1 MMKYTAITIGPI
13 GKTLAK
19 ARSVKS
25 FWTASYLFSWIMRE
39 LLEKLPEKN
48 FEVLSP
54 HRAGKD
60 VLGEISKKVG
70 LFPDRLF
77 AKGELK
83 EGEEDEDGLKKIKE
97 KIFGGLAREFIS
109 TFQREEKDIEQKIAK
124 ESDPKRKRELEEIQS
139 RYSNAALK
147 GEEYISEYLENYLSI
162 SCITVELSSDCKI
175 LEQLNKYLD
184 TQELFN
190 KASIQT
196 DEDYME
202 LFIEDSKNSFLEDYS
217 KENTSSSGSNKD
229 LKESSTKKRAFP
241 STSEI
246 AVSGW
251 AQDPPKD
258 ENGEVKYSELT
269 SKKGFRNCY
278 KYLAVIRADGD
289 GFGKYIKK
297 LKVDEEKEIKENG
310 EKENELTRFTKSFF
324 EFSVEVADELIRKTK
339 ARPVYIG
346 GDDLFLFA
354 PVLEGDTEKDVFNL
368 IEKIDTSFRS
378 FQEKLNATF
387 PNIAKE
393 PDTKLSMSYGVS
405 IFYYKSPMSEAID
418 IADSML
424 SKAKEATRDAVAIS
438 IQKHSGQKIEFLLPC
453 KHSSADETNR
463 KEYLYGKIVELV
475 RAFKGD
481 GNMLNSLI
489 YWIEEMYEILFIE
502 EVTQSRER
510 INAVFDNFFDEE
522 IHKENEVFFDLLK
535 GFILSMHHS
544 KDAPCEL
551 SDKKKLLHGIL
562 RYCQFVTAKKEK

>member
-1 MMKYTAITIGPI
+1 MNSKEIKNKVYTAITIGPI

-39 LLEKLPEKN
+39 LLKKLPEEN

-54 HRAGKD
+54 HRDGKD
-60 VLGEISKKVG
+60 VPEETSKKVG

-77 AKGELK
+77 AKGEL
-83 EGEEDEDGLKKIKE
+83 EEEKLQEIKG
-97 KIFGGLAREFIS
+97 KIFIELAEKFKNA
-109 TFQREEKDIEQKIAK
+109 FQDEKDGITRKIDT

-147 GEEYISEYLENYLSI
+147 GEDIRKYLENYLSI
-162 SCITVELSSDCKI
+162 SCITVELSSDCNI
-175 LEQLNKYLD
+175 LEQLNSYLD

-202 LFIEDSKNSFLEDYS
+202 LFIEAPNNPFLKAYS
-217 KENTSSSGSNKD
+217 QD
-229 LKESSTKKRAFP
+229 RAFP

-251 AQDPPKD
+251 EQDPPKD
-258 ENGEVKYSELT
+258 ENGEVEYTQLT
-269 SKKGFRNCY
+269 SKPGFRNCY
-278 KYLAVIRADGD
+278 KYLAVIKADGD
-289 GFGKYIKK
+289 GFGTYIKE

-310 EKENELTRFTKSFF
+310 EKENELSRFTKSFF
-324 EFSVEVADELIRKTK
+324 EFSVEVANELIQKTK
-339 ARPVYIG
+339 AIPVYIG

-354 PVLEGDTEKDVFNL
+354 PVLEGNVEKDVFNL
-368 IEKIDTSFRS
+368 IKEIDDLFI
-378 FQEKLNATF
+378 Q
-387 PNIAKE
+387 KE
-393 PDTKLSMSYGVS
+393 IGEGLSMSYGVS

-424 SKAKEATRDAVAIS
+424 RKAKEEKEEKEKKKDAVAIS

-453 KHSSADETNR
+453 KHSTDKCKQETG
-463 KEYLYGKIVELV
+463 LYKKATELI
-475 RAFKGD
+475 RAFKED
-481 GNMLNSLI
+481 DSMLNSLI
-489 YWIEEMYEILFIE
+489 YWIEDMYETIFTD
-502 EVTQSRER
+502 EVTLYQER

-535 GFILSMHHS
+535 KFIHSMHRS
-544 KDAPCEL
+544 EDAPRKL

>member
-1 MMKYTAITIGPI
+1 MNSKEIKNNAYTAITIGPI
-13 GKTLAK
+13 GKTLDK

-25 FWTASYLFSWIMRE
+25 LWTASYLFSWIMRE
-39 LLEKLPEKN
+39 LLEKLPKEERPEGN

-60 VLGEISKKVG
+60 VSEETSKKVG

-77 AKGELK
+77 AKGVLK
-83 EGEEDEDGLKKIKE
+83 EGEKGELEEIKE
-97 KIFGGLAREFIS
+97 EIFGELAGKFIS
-109 TFQREEKDIEQKIAK
+109 TFQGEEKDIEQKITK
-124 ESDPKRKRELEEIQS
+124 ERDQKRKRELEEIKN

-147 GEEYISEYLENYLSI
+147 GGDIRKYLEDYLSI
-162 SCITVELSSDCKI
+162 SCITVELNSDCNI

-190 KASIQT
+190 KASSHT

-202 LFIEDSKNSFLEDYS
+202 LFIEAPNNPFLKAYS
-217 KENTSSSGSNKD
+217 QE
-229 LKESSTKKRAFP
+229 RAFP

-251 AQDPPKD
+251 EQNPLKD
-258 ENGEVKYSELT
+258 ENGEVKYSDLK
-269 SKKGFRNCY
+269 SIKGGFRNCY
-278 KYLAVIRADGD
+278 KYLAVIKADGD
-289 GFGKYIKK
+289 GFGTYIKE

-346 GDDLFLFA
+346 GDDLFLFT

-368 IEKIDTSFRS
+368 IKEIDDLFI
-378 FQEKLNATF
+378 Q
-387 PNIAKE
+387 KE
-393 PDTKLSMSYGVS
+393 IGEGLSMSYGVS
-405 IFYYKSPMSEAID
+405 IFYYKNPMSEAID

-424 SKAKEATRDAVAIS
+424 RKAKEEEEEKEKKKDAVAIS

-453 KHSSADETNR
+453 KHSTDKCKQETG
-463 KEYLYGKIVELV
+463 LYKKATELI
-475 RAFKGD
+475 RAFKED
-481 GNMLNSLI
+481 DSMLNSLI
-489 YWIEEMYEILFIE
+489 YWIEDMYETIFTD
-502 EVTQSRER
+502 EVTLYQER

-535 GFILSMHHS
+535 KFIHSMHRS
-544 KDAPCEL
+544 EDAPREL
-551 SDKKKLLHGIL
+551 KDKKKLLHGIL

>member
-39 LLEKLPEKN
+39 LLERLPKEERPEGS

-60 VLGEISKKVG
+60 VPEETSKKVG

-77 AKGELK
+77 AKGEL
-83 EGEEDEDGLKKIKE
+83 EEKKLKRIKRE
-97 KIFGGLAREFIS
+97 IFGELAEKFKN
-109 TFQREEKDIEQKIAK
+109 TFQDEKDDIARKIDT

-139 RYSNAALK
+139 RYSNAASK
-147 GEEYISEYLENYLSI
+147 GEDIRKYLENYLSI
-162 SCITVELSSDCKI
+162 SCITVELSSDCNI
-175 LEQLNKYLD
+175 LEQLNSYLD

-202 LFIEDSKNSFLEDYS
+202 LFIEAPNNPFLKAYS
-217 KENTSSSGSNKD
+217 QD
-229 LKESSTKKRAFP
+229 RAFP

-251 AQDPPKD
+251 EQNPPKD
-258 ENGEVKYSELT
+258 ANGEVDYSKLT
-269 SKKGFRNCY
+269 SKTGFRNCY

-289 GFGKYIKK
+289 GFGTYIKN
-297 LKVDEEKEIKENG
+297 LNVN
-310 EKENELTRFTKSFF
+310 KENELTRFTKSFF
-324 EFSVEVADELIRKTK
+324 EFSVEVANELIQKTK
-339 ARPVYIG
+339 AIPVYIG

-354 PVLEGDTEKDVFNL
+354 PVLEGNVEKDVFNL
-368 IEKIDTSFRS
+368 IKEIDDLFI
-378 FQEKLNATF
+378 Q
-387 PNIAKE
+387 KE
-393 PDTKLSMSYGVS
+393 IGEGLSMSYGVS

-424 SKAKEATRDAVAIS
+424 RKAKEEKEEKEKEKKKDTVAIS

-453 KHSSADETNR
+453 KHSTDKCKQETG
-463 KEYLYGKIVELV
+463 LYKKATELI
-475 RAFKGD
+475 RAFKED
-481 GNMLNSLI
+481 DSMLNSLI
-489 YWIEEMYEILFIE
+489 YWIEDMYETIFTD
-502 EVTQSRER
+502 EVTLYQER

-535 GFILSMHHS
+535 KFIHSMHHS
-544 KDAPCEL
+544 EDTPRKL
-551 SDKKKLLHGIL
+551 KDKKKLLHGIL

>member
-1 MMKYTAITIGPI
+1 MKYTAITIGPI
-13 GKTLAK
+13 SKTLDK

-25 FWTASYLFSWIMRE
+25 FWTASYLFSWIMHE
-39 LLEKLPEKN
+39 LIVRMHKKGINIISPVKTDN
-48 FEVLSP
+48 DTFQNIFE
-54 HRAGKD
+54 
-60 VLGEISKKVG
+60 KVG

-77 AKGELK
+77 AKGELEK
-83 EGEEDEDGLKKIKE
+83 GEFDTIKG
-97 KIFGGLAREFIS
+97 KIFEELAKNFKK
-109 TFQREEKDIEQKIAK
+109 TFQKQKEDIEQKIATEK
-124 ESDPKRKRELEEIQS
+124 KKNRIADEDNKRLKELEEIKS
-139 RYSNAALK
+139 RYSTAISI
-147 GEEYISEYLENYLSI
+147 GEEDICKFLESYFSI
-162 SCITVELSSDCKI
+162 SCITVELSSDCGI
-175 LEQLNKYLD
+175 LKRLNSYLD

-190 KASIQT
+190 KAPIQT
-196 DEDYME
+196 NEDYIE
-202 LFIEDSKNSFLEDYS
+202 LFIESSKNSFLENYS
-217 KENTSSSGSNKD
+217 QE
-229 LKESSTKKRAFP
+229 RAFP

-368 IEKIDTSFRS
+368 IKEIDDLFI
-378 FQEKLNATF
+378 Q
-387 PNIAKE
+387 KE
-393 PDTKLSMSYGVS
+393 IGEGLSMSYGVS

-424 SKAKEATRDAVAIS
+424 RKAKEEKEKEKEEEEKEKKKDAVAIS

-453 KHSSADETNR
+453 KHSIDKCKQETG
-463 KEYLYGKIVELV
+463 LYKKATELI
-475 RAFKGD
+475 RAFKED
-481 GNMLNSLI
+481 DSMLNSLI

>member
-25 FWTASYLFSWIMRE
+25 FWTASYLFSWIMHE
-39 LLEKLPEKN
+39 LIVRMHKKGIDII
-48 FEVLSP
+48 SP
-54 HRAGKD
+54 VQTDSDTFRG
-60 VLGEISKKVG
+60 ISKKVG

-97 KIFGGLAREFIS
+97 KIFGGLASEFIS

-147 GEEYISEYLENYLSI
+147 GEDIRKYLENYLSI
-162 SCITVELSSDCKI
+162 SCITVELSSDCNI
-175 LEQLNKYLD
+175 LEQLNSYLD

-202 LFIEDSKNSFLEDYS
+202 LFIEAPNNPFLKAYS
-217 KENTSSSGSNKD
+217 QD
-229 LKESSTKKRAFP
+229 RAFP

-251 AQDPPKD
+251 EQNPPKD
-258 ENGEVKYSELT
+258 ANGEVDYSKLT
-269 SKKGFRNCY
+269 SKTGFRNCY
-278 KYLAVIRADGD
+278 KYLAVIKADGD
-289 GFGKYIKK
+289 GFGTYIKN
-297 LKVDEEKEIKENG
+297 LNVN
-310 EKENELTRFTKSFF
+310 KENELTRFTKSFF
-324 EFSVEVADELIRKTK
+324 EFSVEVANELIQKTK
-339 ARPVYIG
+339 AIPVYIG

-354 PVLEGDTEKDVFNL
+354 PVLEGNVEKDVFNL
-368 IEKIDTSFRS
+368 IKEIDDLFI
-378 FQEKLNATF
+378 Q
-387 PNIAKE
+387 KE
-393 PDTKLSMSYGVS
+393 IGEGLSMSYGVS

-424 SKAKEATRDAVAIS
+424 RKAKEEKEEKEKEKKKDTVAIS

-453 KHSSADETNR
+453 KHSTDKCKQETG
-463 KEYLYGKIVELV
+463 LYKKATELI
-475 RAFKGD
+475 RAFKED
-481 GNMLNSLI
+481 DSMLNSLI
-489 YWIEEMYEILFIE
+489 YWIEDMYETIFTD
-502 EVTQSRER
+502 EVTLYQER

-535 GFILSMHHS
+535 KFIHSMHHS
-544 KDAPCEL
+544 EDTPRKL
-551 SDKKKLLHGIL
+551 KDKKKLLHGIL

>member
-1 MMKYTAITIGPI
+1 MMNSKEIKNKVYTAITIGPI

-39 LLEKLPEKN
+39 LLKKLPEEN

-54 HRAGKD
+54 HRDGKD
-60 VLGEISKKVG
+60 VPEETSKKVG

-77 AKGELK
+77 AKGEL
-83 EGEEDEDGLKKIKE
+83 EEEKLQEIKG
-97 KIFGGLAREFIS
+97 KIFIELAEKFKNA
-109 TFQREEKDIEQKIAK
+109 FQDEKDDIARKIDT
-124 ESDPKRKRELEEIQS
+124 ESDQKRKRELEEIKS
-139 RYSNAALK
+139 RYSNAASK
-147 GEEYISEYLENYLSI
+147 GEDIRKYLENYLSI
-162 SCITVELSSDCKI
+162 SSITVELSSDCSI

-190 KASIQT
+190 KASTQT
-196 DEDYME
+196 EEDYME
-202 LFIEDSKNSFLEDYS
+202 MFIEAPNNPFLKAYS
-217 KENTSSSGSNKD
+217 QD
-229 LKESSTKKRAFP
+229 RAFP

-251 AQDPPKD
+251 EQNPPKD
-258 ENGEVKYSELT
+258 ANGEVDYSKLT
-269 SKKGFRNCY
+269 SKTGFRNCY
-278 KYLAVIRADGD
+278 KYLAVIKADGD
-289 GFGKYIKK
+289 GFGTYIKE

-324 EFSVEVADELIRKTK
+324 EFSVEVANELIQKTK
-339 ARPVYIG
+339 AIPVYIG

-354 PVLEGDTEKDVFNL
+354 PVLEGNVEKDVFNL
-368 IEKIDTSFRS
+368 IKEIDDLFI
-378 FQEKLNATF
+378 Q
-387 PNIAKE
+387 KE
-393 PDTKLSMSYGVS
+393 IGEGLSMSYGVS

-424 SKAKEATRDAVAIS
+424 RKAKEEKEEKEKEKKKDTVAIS

-453 KHSSADETNR
+453 KHSTDKCKQETG
-463 KEYLYGKIVELV
+463 LYKKATELI
-475 RAFKGD
+475 RAFKED
-481 GNMLNSLI
+481 DSMLNSLI
-489 YWIEEMYEILFIE
+489 YWIEDMYETIFTD
-502 EVTQSRER
+502 EVTLYQER

-535 GFILSMHHS
+535 KFIHSMHHS
-544 KDAPCEL
+544 EDTPRKL
-551 SDKKKLLHGIL
+551 KDKKKLLHGIL

>member
-1 MMKYTAITIGPI
+1 MNSKEIKNNAYTAITIGPI
-13 GKTLAK
+13 GKTLDK

-39 LLEKLPEKN
+39 LIE
-48 FEVLSP
+48 EVSQRGVDIISP
-54 HRAGKD
+54 AQVGKD
-60 VLGEISKKVG
+60 GLQEISEKVG

-77 AKGELK
+77 AKGEL
-83 EGEEDEDGLKKIKE
+83 EEKKLEEIKE
-97 KIFGGLAREFIS
+97 EIFGELAGKFIS

-147 GEEYISEYLENYLSI
+147 GEDIRKYLENYLSI
-162 SCITVELSSDCKI
+162 SCITVELSSDCNI

-190 KASIQT
+190 KASSHT

-202 LFIEDSKNSFLEDYS
+202 LFIEAPNNPFLKAYS
-217 KENTSSSGSNKD
+217 QE
-229 LKESSTKKRAFP
+229 RAFP

-251 AQDPPKD
+251 EQNPPKD
-258 ENGEVKYSELT
+258 ENGEVEYSELKS
-269 SKKGFRNCY
+269 SKEGFRNCY
-278 KYLAVIRADGD
+278 KYLAVIKADGD
-289 GFGKYIKK
+289 RFGSYISE
-297 LKVDEEKEIKENG
+297 LKDVVNMKTFAE
-310 EKENELTRFTKSFF
+310 SFF
-324 EFSVEVADELIRKTK
+324 DFSVNVAKDLMDTAVTKEKTK
-339 ARPVYIG
+339 VTPVYIG

-368 IEKIDTSFRS
+368 IEKIDTSFRG

-387 PNIAKE
+387 PDIAKNS
-393 PDTKLSMSYGVS
+393 DTKLSMSYGVS

-424 SKAKEATRDAVAIS
+424 RKAKEEKEEKEKKKDAVAIS

-453 KHSSADETNR
+453 KHSTDKCKQETG
-463 KEYLYGKIVELV
+463 LYKKATELI
-475 RAFKGD
+475 RAFKED
-481 GNMLNSLI
+481 DSMLNSLI
-489 YWIEEMYEILFIE
+489 YWIEDMYETIFTD
-502 EVTQSRER
+502 EVTLYRER

-522 IHKENEVFFDLLK
+522 IHKENEVFFGLLK
-535 GFILSMHHS
+535 KFIHSMHRS
-544 KDAPCEL
+544 EDAPRKLKE
-551 SDKKKLLHGIL
+551 KKELLHGIL
-562 RYCQFVTAKKEK
+562 RYCQFVTSKTEK

>member
-1 MMKYTAITIGPI
+1 MMNSKEIKNNAYTAITIGPI
-13 GKTLAK
+13 GKTLDK

-25 FWTASYLFSWIMRE
+25 LWTASYLFSWIMRE
-39 LLEKLPEKN
+39 LLEKLPKEERPEGN

-60 VLGEISKKVG
+60 VSEETSKKVG

-77 AKGELK
+77 AKGVLK
-83 EGEEDEDGLKKIKE
+83 EGEKGELEEIKE
-97 KIFGGLAREFIS
+97 EIFGELAGKFIS
-109 TFQREEKDIEQKIAK
+109 TFQGEEKDIEQKITK
-124 ESDPKRKRELEEIQS
+124 ERDQKRKRELEEIKN

-147 GEEYISEYLENYLSI
+147 GGDIRKYLEDYLSI
-162 SCITVELSSDCKI
+162 SCITVELNSDCNI

-190 KASIQT
+190 KASSHT

-202 LFIEDSKNSFLEDYS
+202 LFIEAPNNPFLKAYS
-217 KENTSSSGSNKD
+217 QE
-229 LKESSTKKRAFP
+229 RAFP

-251 AQDPPKD
+251 EQNPLKD
-258 ENGEVKYSELT
+258 ENGEVKYSDLK
-269 SKKGFRNCY
+269 SIKGGFRNCY
-278 KYLAVIRADGD
+278 KYLAVIKADGD
-289 GFGKYIKK
+289 GFGTYIKE

-346 GDDLFLFA
+346 GDDLFLFT

-368 IEKIDTSFRS
+368 IKEIDDLFI
-378 FQEKLNATF
+378 Q
-387 PNIAKE
+387 KE
-393 PDTKLSMSYGVS
+393 IGEGLSMSYGVS
-405 IFYYKSPMSEAID
+405 IFYYKNPMSEAID

-424 SKAKEATRDAVAIS
+424 RKAKEEEEEKEKKKDAVAIS

-453 KHSSADETNR
+453 KHSGADETAR
-463 KEYLYGKIVELV
+463 KESLYGKTVELV

-489 YWIEEMYEILFIE
+489 YWIEEMYEILFTE
-502 EVTQSRER
+502 EVTQSQER

-522 IHKENEVFFDLLK
+522 IHKENERFFTLLK
-535 GFILSMHHS
+535 EFIHSMHRS
-544 KDAPCEL
+544 EDAPREL
-551 SDKKKLLHGIL
+551 KDKKKLLHGIL

>member
-1 MMKYTAITIGPI
+1 MSNEIYTAITIGPI
-13 GKTLAK
+13 CKTLDK

-39 LLEKLPEKN
+39 LLERLPKEERPEGS

-54 HRAGKD
+54 HRDGKD
-60 VLGEISKKVG
+60 VPEETSKKVG

-77 AKGELK
+77 AKGEL
-83 EGEEDEDGLKKIKE
+83 EEEKLQEIKG
-97 KIFGGLAREFIS
+97 KIFIELAEKFKNA
-109 TFQREEKDIEQKIAK
+109 FQDEKDGITRKIDT

-147 GEEYISEYLENYLSI
+147 GEDIRKYLENYLSI
-162 SCITVELSSDCKI
+162 SCITVELSSDCNI
-175 LEQLNKYLD
+175 LEQLNSYLD

-202 LFIEDSKNSFLEDYS
+202 LFIEAPNNPFLKAYS
-217 KENTSSSGSNKD
+217 QD
-229 LKESSTKKRAFP
+229 RAFP

-251 AQDPPKD
+251 EQDPPKD
-258 ENGEVKYSELT
+258 ENGEVEYTQLT
-269 SKKGFRNCY
+269 SKPGFRNCY
-278 KYLAVIRADGD
+278 KYLAVIKADGD
-289 GFGKYIKK
+289 GFGTYIKE

-310 EKENELTRFTKSFF
+310 EKENELSRFTKSFF
-324 EFSVEVADELIRKTK
+324 EFSVEVANELIQKTK
-339 ARPVYIG
+339 AIPVYIG

-354 PVLEGDTEKDVFNL
+354 PVLEGNVEKDVFNL
-368 IEKIDTSFRS
+368 IKEIDDLFI
-378 FQEKLNATF
+378 Q
-387 PNIAKE
+387 KE
-393 PDTKLSMSYGVS
+393 IGEGLSMSYGVS

-424 SKAKEATRDAVAIS
+424 RKAKEEKEEKEKKKDTVAIS

-453 KHSSADETNR
+453 KHSTDKCKQETG
-463 KEYLYGKIVELV
+463 LYKKATELI
-475 RAFKGD
+475 RAFKED
-481 GNMLNSLI
+481 DSMLNSLI
-489 YWIEEMYEILFIE
+489 YWIEDMYETIFTD
-502 EVTQSRER
+502 EVTLYQER

-535 GFILSMHHS
+535 KFIHSMHHS
-544 KDAPCEL
+544 EDTPRKL
-551 SDKKKLLHGIL
+551 KDKKKLLHGIL

>member
-1 MMKYTAITIGPI
+1 MSNEKYTAITIGPI
-13 GKTLAK
+13 GKTFSK

-39 LLEKLPEKN
+39 LLEKLPEEN

-60 VLGEISKKVG
+60 VSEETSKKVG

-77 AKGELK
+77 AKGELEEK
-83 EGEEDEDGLKKIKE
+83 ELKRIKRE
-97 KIFGGLAREFIS
+97 IFGELGEKFKNA
-109 TFQREEKDIEQKIAK
+109 FQDEKDDIARKIDA
-124 ESDPKRKRELEEIQS
+124 ESDQKWKRELEEIKS

-147 GEEYISEYLENYLSI
+147 GGDIRKYLEDYLSI
-162 SCITVELSSDCKI
+162 SCITVELNSDCSI
-175 LEQLNKYLD
+175 LERLNSYLD

-190 KASIQT
+190 KASTHT

-202 LFIEDSKNSFLEDYS
+202 LFIEAPNNPFLKAYS
-217 KENTSSSGSNKD
+217 QE
-229 LKESSTKKRAFP
+229 RAFP

-251 AQDPPKD
+251 EQNPPKD
-258 ENGEVKYSELT
+258 ENGEVEYSELKS
-269 SKKGFRNCY
+269 SKEGFRNCY
-278 KYLAVIRADGD
+278 KYLAVIKADGD

-346 GDDLFLFA
+346 GDDLFLFT

-368 IEKIDTSFRS
+368 IEKIDTSFRG
-378 FQEKLNATF
+378 FQEKLNADF
-387 PNIAKE
+387 PDIAKK

-405 IFYYKSPMSEAID
+405 IFYYKSPMSEAIH

-424 SKAKEATRDAVAIS
+424 RKAKEEKEEKEKEKEKKKDAVAIS

-453 KHSSADETNR
+453 KHSTDKCKQETG
-463 KEYLYGKIVELV
+463 LYKKATELI
-475 RAFKGD
+475 RAFKED
-481 GNMLNSLI
+481 DSMLNSLI
-489 YWIEEMYEILFIE
+489 YWIEDMYETIFTD
-502 EVTQSRER
+502 EVTLYQER

-544 KDAPCEL
+544 KDAPRKLKE
-551 SDKKKLLHGIL
+551 KKELLHGIL
-562 RYCQFVTAKKEK
+562 RYCQFVTSKTEK

>member
-1 MMKYTAITIGPI
+1 MKYTAITIGPI

-39 LLEKLPEKN
+39 LLEKLPKEN
-48 FEVLSP
+48 FEILSP
-54 HRAGKD
+54 YRAGKD

-77 AKGELK
+77 AKGELEEK
-83 EGEEDEDGLKKIKE
+83 EFKRIKRE
-97 KIFGGLAREFIS
+97 IFGELAEKFKNA
-109 TFQREEKDIEQKIAK
+109 FQDEKDDIARKIDT
-124 ESDPKRKRELEEIQS
+124 ESDQKRKRELEEIKS
-139 RYSNAALK
+139 RYSNAASK
-147 GEEYISEYLENYLSI
+147 GEDIRKYLENYLSI
-162 SCITVELSSDCKI
+162 SSITVELSSDCSI

-190 KASIQT
+190 KASTQT
-196 DEDYME
+196 EEDYME
-202 LFIEDSKNSFLEDYS
+202 MFIEAPNIPFLKAYS
-217 KENTSSSGSNKD
+217 QD
-229 LKESSTKKRAFP
+229 RAFP

-251 AQDPPKD
+251 EQNPPKD
-258 ENGEVKYSELT
+258 ANGEVDYSKLT
-269 SKKGFRNCY
+269 SKTGFRNCY
-278 KYLAVIRADGD
+278 KYLAVIKADGD
-289 GFGKYIKK
+289 GFGTYIKE

-324 EFSVEVADELIRKTK
+324 EFSVEVANELIQKTK
-339 ARPVYIG
+339 AIPVYIG

-354 PVLEGDTEKDVFNL
+354 PVLEGNVEKDVFNL
-368 IEKIDTSFRS
+368 IKEIDDLFI
-378 FQEKLNATF
+378 Q
-387 PNIAKE
+387 KE
-393 PDTKLSMSYGVS
+393 IGEGLSMSYGVS

-424 SKAKEATRDAVAIS
+424 RKAKEEKEEKEKKKDTVAIS

-453 KHSSADETNR
+453 KHSTDKCKQETG
-463 KEYLYGKIVELV
+463 LYKKATELI
-475 RAFKGD
+475 RAFKED
-481 GNMLNSLI
+481 DSMLNSLI
-489 YWIEEMYEILFIE
+489 YWIEDMYETIFTD
-502 EVTQSRER
+502 EVTLYQER

-535 GFILSMHHS
+535 KFIPSMHHS
-544 KDAPCEL
+544 EDPPRKL
-551 SDKKKLLHGIL
+551 KDKKKLLHGIL

>member
-1 MMKYTAITIGPI
+1 MMNSKEIKNKVYTAITIGPI

-39 LLEKLPEKN
+39 LLERLPKEERPEGS

-54 HRAGKD
+54 HRDGKD
-60 VLGEISKKVG
+60 VPEETSKKVG

-77 AKGELK
+77 AKGEL
-83 EGEEDEDGLKKIKE
+83 EEEKLQEIKG
-97 KIFGGLAREFIS
+97 KIFIELAEKFKNA
-109 TFQREEKDIEQKIAK
+109 FQDEKDGITRKIDT

-147 GEEYISEYLENYLSI
+147 GEDIRKYLENYLSI
-162 SCITVELSSDCKI
+162 SCITVELSSDCNI
-175 LEQLNKYLD
+175 LEQLNSYLD

-202 LFIEDSKNSFLEDYS
+202 LFIEAPNNPFLKAYS
-217 KENTSSSGSNKD
+217 QD
-229 LKESSTKKRAFP
+229 RAFP

-251 AQDPPKD
+251 EQDPPKD
-258 ENGEVKYSELT
+258 ENGEVEYTQLT
-269 SKKGFRNCY
+269 SKPGFRNCY
-278 KYLAVIRADGD
+278 KYLAVIKADGD
-289 GFGKYIKK
+289 GFGTYIKE

-310 EKENELTRFTKSFF
+310 EKENELSRFTKSFF
-324 EFSVEVADELIRKTK
+324 EFSVEVANELIQKTK
-339 ARPVYIG
+339 AIPVYIG

-354 PVLEGDTEKDVFNL
+354 PVLEGNVEKDVFNL
-368 IEKIDTSFRS
+368 IKEIDDLFI
-378 FQEKLNATF
+378 Q
-387 PNIAKE
+387 KE
-393 PDTKLSMSYGVS
+393 IGEGLSMSYGVS

-424 SKAKEATRDAVAIS
+424 RKAKEEKEEKEKKKDTVAIS

-453 KHSSADETNR
+453 KHSTDKCKQETG
-463 KEYLYGKIVELV
+463 LYKKATELI
-475 RAFKGD
+475 RAFKED
-481 GNMLNSLI
+481 DSMLNSLI
-489 YWIEEMYEILFIE
+489 YWIEDMYETIFTD
-502 EVTQSRER
+502 EVTLYQER

-535 GFILSMHHS
+535 KFIHSMHHS
-544 KDAPCEL
+544 EDAPRKL

>member
-1 MMKYTAITIGPI
+1 MNSKEIKNNAYTAITIGPI
-13 GKTLAK
+13 GKTLDK

-25 FWTASYLFSWIMRE
+25 LWTASYLFSWIMRE
-39 LLEKLPEKN
+39 LLEKLPKEERPEGN

-60 VLGEISKKVG
+60 VSEETSKKVG

-77 AKGELK
+77 AKGVLK
-83 EGEEDEDGLKKIKE
+83 EGEKGELEEIKE
-97 KIFGGLAREFIS
+97 EIFGELAGKFIS
-109 TFQREEKDIEQKIAK
+109 TFQGEEKDIEQKITK
-124 ESDPKRKRELEEIQS
+124 ERDQKRKRELEEIKN

-147 GEEYISEYLENYLSI
+147 GGDIRKYLEDYLSI
-162 SCITVELSSDCKI
+162 SCITVELNSDCNI

-190 KASIQT
+190 KASSHT

-202 LFIEDSKNSFLEDYS
+202 LFIEAPNNPFLKAYS
-217 KENTSSSGSNKD
+217 QE
-229 LKESSTKKRAFP
+229 RAFP

-251 AQDPPKD
+251 EQNPPKD
-258 ENGEVKYSELT
+258 ENGEVEYSELKS
-269 SKKGFRNCY
+269 SKEGFRNCY
-278 KYLAVIRADGD
+278 KYLAVIKADGD

-310 EKENELTRFTKSFF
+310 EKENKLTRFTKSFF

-453 KHSSADETNR
+453 KHSTDKCKQETG
-463 KEYLYGKIVELV
+463 LYKKATELI
-475 RAFKGD
+475 RAFKED
-481 GNMLNSLI
+481 DSMLNSLI
-489 YWIEEMYEILFIE
+489 YWIEDMYETIFTD
-502 EVTQSRER
+502 EVTLYRER

-522 IHKENEVFFDLLK
+522 IHKENEVFFGLLK
-535 GFILSMHHS
+535 KFIHSMHRS
-544 KDAPCEL
+544 EDAPRKLKE
-551 SDKKKLLHGIL
+551 KKELLHGIL
-562 RYCQFVTAKKEK
+562 RYCQFVTSKTEK

>member
-1 MMKYTAITIGPI
+1 MKYTAITIGPI

-25 FWTASYLFSWIMRE
+25 FWTASYLFSWIMRK
-39 LLEKLPEKN
+39 LLEKLPKEN
-48 FEVLSP
+48 FEILSP
-54 HRAGKD
+54 YRAGKD

-77 AKGELK
+77 AKGELEEK
-83 EGEEDEDGLKKIKE
+83 EFKRIKRE
-97 KIFGGLAREFIS
+97 IFGELAEKFKNA
-109 TFQREEKDIEQKIAK
+109 FQDEKDDIARKIDT
-124 ESDPKRKRELEEIQS
+124 ESDQKRKRELEEIKS
-139 RYSNAALK
+139 RYSNAASK
-147 GEEYISEYLENYLSI
+147 GEDIRKYLENYLSI
-162 SCITVELSSDCKI
+162 SSITVELSSDCNI
-175 LEQLNKYLD
+175 LEQLNSYLD

-202 LFIEDSKNSFLEDYS
+202 LFIEAPNNPFLKAYS
-217 KENTSSSGSNKD
+217 QD
-229 LKESSTKKRAFP
+229 RAFP

-251 AQDPPKD
+251 EQNPPKD
-258 ENGEVKYSELT
+258 ENGEVEYSELKS
-269 SKKGFRNCY
+269 SKEGFRNCY
-278 KYLAVIRADGD
+278 KYLAVIKADGD
-289 GFGKYIKK
+289 GFGTYIKE

-310 EKENELTRFTKSFF
+310 EKENKLTRFTKSFF
-324 EFSVEVADELIRKTK
+324 EFSVEVANELIRKTK

-368 IEKIDTSFRS
+368 IKEIDDLFI
-378 FQEKLNATF
+378 Q
-387 PNIAKE
+387 KE
-393 PDTKLSMSYGVS
+393 IGEGLSMSYGVS
-405 IFYYKSPMSEAID
+405 IFYYKSPMSEAIH

-424 SKAKEATRDAVAIS
+424 RKAKEEKEEKEKKKDAVAIS

-453 KHSSADETNR
+453 KHSGADETDR
-463 KEYLYGKIVELV
+463 KESLYGKTVELV

-535 GFILSMHHS
+535 KFIHSMHRS
-544 KDAPCEL
+544 EDAPRKLKE
-551 SDKKKLLHGIL
+551 KKELLHGIL
-562 RYCQFVTAKKEK
+562 RYCQFVTSKKEK

>member
-1 MMKYTAITIGPI
+1 MNSKEVKNNAYTAITIGPI

-39 LLEKLPEKN
+39 LLKKLPEEN

-60 VLGEISKKVG
+60 VSEETSKKVG

-77 AKGELK
+77 AKGELEEK
-83 EGEEDEDGLKKIKE
+83 EFKRIKRE
-97 KIFGGLAREFIS
+97 IFGELAEKFKNA
-109 TFQREEKDIEQKIAK
+109 FQDEKDDIARKIDT
-124 ESDPKRKRELEEIQS
+124 ERDPKRKRELEEIKS
-139 RYSNAALK
+139 RYSNATSK
-147 GEEYISEYLENYLSI
+147 SEDIRKYLENYLSI
-162 SCITVELSSDCKI
+162 SSITVELSSDCSI

-190 KASIQT
+190 KASSHT

-202 LFIEDSKNSFLEDYS
+202 LFIEASKNSFLEDYS

-251 AQDPPKD
+251 EQNPPKD
-258 ENGEVKYSELT
+258 ANGEVDYSKLT
-269 SKKGFRNCY
+269 SKTGFRNCY
-278 KYLAVIRADGD
+278 KYLAVIKADGD
-289 GFGKYIKK
+289 GFGTYIKE

-324 EFSVEVADELIRKTK
+324 EFSVEVANELIQKTK
-339 ARPVYIG
+339 AIPVYIG

-354 PVLEGDTEKDVFNL
+354 PVLEGNVEKDVFNL
-368 IEKIDTSFRS
+368 IKEIDDLFI
-378 FQEKLNATF
+378 Q
-387 PNIAKE
+387 KE
-393 PDTKLSMSYGVS
+393 IGEGLSMSYGVS

-424 SKAKEATRDAVAIS
+424 RKAKEEKEEKEKKKDTVAIS

-453 KHSSADETNR
+453 KHSTDKCKQETG
-463 KEYLYGKIVELV
+463 LYKKATELI
-475 RAFKGD
+475 RAFKED
-481 GNMLNSLI
+481 DSMLNSLI
-489 YWIEEMYEILFIE
+489 YWIEDMYETIFTD
-502 EVTQSRER
+502 EVTLYQER

-535 GFILSMHHS
+535 KFIHSMHHS
-544 KDAPCEL
+544 EDTPRKL
-551 SDKKKLLHGIL
+551 KDKKKLLHGIL

>member
-1 MMKYTAITIGPI
+1 MKYTAITIGPI

-60 VLGEISKKVG
+60 VSEKTSKKVG

-77 AKGELK
+77 AKGEL
-83 EGEEDEDGLKKIKE
+83 EEEKLKRIKRE
-97 KIFGGLAREFIS
+97 IFGELAEKFKNA
-109 TFQREEKDIEQKIAK
+109 FQDEKDDIARKIDTG
-124 ESDPKRKRELEEIQS
+124 SDQKRKRELEEIKS

-147 GEEYISEYLENYLSI
+147 GGDIRKYLEDYLSI
-162 SCITVELSSDCKI
+162 SCITVELNSDCNI

-190 KASIQT
+190 KASSHT

-202 LFIEDSKNSFLEDYS
+202 LFIEAPNNPFLKAYS
-217 KENTSSSGSNKD
+217 QE
-229 LKESSTKKRAFP
+229 RAFP

-251 AQDPPKD
+251 EQNPLKD
-258 ENGEVKYSELT
+258 ENGEVKYSDLK
-269 SKKGFRNCY
+269 SIKGGFRNCY
-278 KYLAVIRADGD
+278 KYLAVIKADGD
-289 GFGKYIKK
+289 GFGTYIKE

-346 GDDLFLFA
+346 GDDLFLFT

-368 IEKIDTSFRS
+368 IEKIDTSFRG
-378 FQEKLNATF
+378 FQEKLNADF
-387 PNIAKE
+387 PDIAKK

-405 IFYYKSPMSEAID
+405 IFYYKSPMSEAIH

-424 SKAKEATRDAVAIS
+424 RKAKEEKEEKEKEKKKDAVAIS

-453 KHSSADETNR
+453 KHSTDKCKQETG
-463 KEYLYGKIVELV
+463 LYKKATELI
-475 RAFKGD
+475 RAFKED
-481 GNMLNSLI
+481 DSMLNSLI
-489 YWIEEMYEILFIE
+489 YWIEDMYETIFTD
-502 EVTQSRER
+502 EVTLYQER

-544 KDAPCEL
+544 KDAPRKLKE
-551 SDKKKLLHGIL
+551 KKELLHGIL
-562 RYCQFVTAKKEK
+562 RYCQFVTSKTEK

>member
-1 MMKYTAITIGPI
+1 MKYTAITIGPI
-13 GKTLAK
+13 SKTLDK

-25 FWTASYLFSWIMRE
+25 FWTASYLFSWIMHE
-39 LLEKLPEKN
+39 LIVRMHKKGINIISPVKTDN
-48 FEVLSP
+48 DTFQNIFE
-54 HRAGKD
+54 
-60 VLGEISKKVG
+60 KVG

-77 AKGELK
+77 AKGELEK
-83 EGEEDEDGLKKIKE
+83 GEFDTIKG
-97 KIFGGLAREFIS
+97 KIFEELAKNFKK
-109 TFQREEKDIEQKIAK
+109 TFQKQKEDIEQKIATEK
-124 ESDPKRKRELEEIQS
+124 KKNRIADEDNKRLKELEEIKS
-139 RYSNAALK
+139 RYSTAISI
-147 GEEYISEYLENYLSI
+147 GEEDICKFLESYFSI
-162 SCITVELSSDCKI
+162 SCITVELSSDCNI

-190 KASIQT
+190 KASSHT

-202 LFIEDSKNSFLEDYS
+202 LFIEAPNNPFLKAYS
-217 KENTSSSGSNKD
+217 QD
-229 LKESSTKKRAFP
+229 RAFP

-251 AQDPPKD
+251 EQDPPKD
-258 ENGEVKYSELT
+258 ENGEVEYSELKS
-269 SKKGFRNCY
+269 SKEGFRNCY
-278 KYLAVIRADGD
+278 KYLAVIKADGD
-289 GFGKYIKK
+289 GFGTYIKE

-310 EKENELTRFTKSFF
+310 EKENKLTRFTKSFF
-324 EFSVEVADELIRKTK
+324 EFSVEVANELIRKTK
-339 ARPVYIG
+339 AIPVYIG

-368 IEKIDTSFRS
+368 IKEIDDLFI
-378 FQEKLNATF
+378 Q
-387 PNIAKE
+387 KE
-393 PDTKLSMSYGVS
+393 IGEGLSMSYGVS

-424 SKAKEATRDAVAIS
+424 RKAKEEKEKEKEEEEKEKKKDAVAIS

-453 KHSSADETNR
+453 KHSIDKCKQETG
-463 KEYLYGKIVELV
+463 LYKKATELI
-475 RAFKGD
+475 RAFKED
-481 GNMLNSLI
+481 DSMLNSLI

>member
-39 LLEKLPEKN
+39 LLERLPKEERPEGS

-60 VLGEISKKVG
+60 VPEETSKKVG

-77 AKGELK
+77 AKGEL
-83 EGEEDEDGLKKIKE
+83 EEKKLKRIKRE
-97 KIFGGLAREFIS
+97 IFGELAEKFKN
-109 TFQREEKDIEQKIAK
+109 TFQDEKDDIARKIDT

-139 RYSNAALK
+139 RYSNAASK
-147 GEEYISEYLENYLSI
+147 GEDIRKYLENYLSI
-162 SCITVELSSDCKI
+162 SCITVELSSDCNI
-175 LEQLNKYLD
+175 LEQLNSYLD

-202 LFIEDSKNSFLEDYS
+202 LFIEAPNNPFLKAYS
-217 KENTSSSGSNKD
+217 QD
-229 LKESSTKKRAFP
+229 RAFP

-251 AQDPPKD
+251 EQNPPKD
-258 ENGEVKYSELT
+258 ANGEVDYSKLT
-269 SKKGFRNCY
+269 SKTGFRNCY

-289 GFGKYIKK
+289 GFGTYIKN
-297 LKVDEEKEIKENG
+297 LNVN
-310 EKENELTRFTKSFF
+310 KENELTRFTKSFF
-324 EFSVEVADELIRKTK
+324 EFSVEVANELIQKTK
-339 ARPVYIG
+339 AIPVYIG

-354 PVLEGDTEKDVFNL
+354 PVLEGNVEKDVFNL
-368 IEKIDTSFRS
+368 IKEIDDLFI
-378 FQEKLNATF
+378 Q
-387 PNIAKE
+387 KE
-393 PDTKLSMSYGVS
+393 IGEGLSMSYGVS

-424 SKAKEATRDAVAIS
+424 RKAKEEKEEKEKEKKKDTVAIS

-453 KHSSADETNR
+453 KHSTDKCKQETG
-463 KEYLYGKIVELV
+463 LYKKATELI
-475 RAFKGD
+475 RAFKED
-481 GNMLNSLI
+481 DSMLNSLI
-489 YWIEEMYEILFIE
+489 YWIEDMYETIFTD
-502 EVTQSRER
+502 EVTLYQER

-535 GFILSMHHS
+535 KFIHSMHRS
-544 KDAPCEL
+544 EDTPRKL
-551 SDKKKLLHGIL
+551 KDKKKLLHGIL

>member
-1 MMKYTAITIGPI
+1 MNSKEIKNNAYTAITIGPI
-13 GKTLAK
+13 GKTLDK

-25 FWTASYLFSWIMRE
+25 LWTASYLFSWIMRE
-39 LLEKLPEKN
+39 LIE
-48 FEVLSP
+48 EVSQRGVDIISP
-54 HRAGKD
+54 AQVGKD
-60 VLGEISKKVG
+60 GLQEISEKVG

-77 AKGELK
+77 AKGEL
-83 EGEEDEDGLKKIKE
+83 EEKKLEEIKE
-97 KIFGGLAREFIS
+97 EIFGELAGKFIS

-147 GEEYISEYLENYLSI
+147 GEDIRKYLENYLSI
-162 SCITVELSSDCKI
+162 SCITVELSSDCNI

-190 KASIQT
+190 KASSHT

-202 LFIEDSKNSFLEDYS
+202 LFIEAPNNPFLKAYS
-217 KENTSSSGSNKD
+217 QE
-229 LKESSTKKRAFP
+229 RAFP

-251 AQDPPKD
+251 EQDPPKD
-258 ENGEVKYSELT
+258 ENGEVEYSELKS
-269 SKKGFRNCY
+269 SKEGFRNCY
-278 KYLAVIRADGD
+278 KYLAVIKADGD
-289 GFGKYIKK
+289 GFGTYIKE

-310 EKENELTRFTKSFF
+310 EKENKLTRFTKSFF
-324 EFSVEVADELIRKTK
+324 EFSVEVANELIRKTK
-339 ARPVYIG
+339 AIPVYIG

-368 IEKIDTSFRS
+368 IKKIDDLFIQKKIGTG
-378 FQEKLNATF
+378 
-387 PNIAKE
+387 
-393 PDTKLSMSYGVS
+393 LSMSYGVS
-405 IFYYKSPMSEAID
+405 IFYYKSPMSEAIH

-424 SKAKEATRDAVAIS
+424 RKAKEEKEEKEKKKDAVAIS

-453 KHSSADETNR
+453 KHSGADETAR
-463 KEYLYGKIVELV
+463 KESLYGKTVELV

-489 YWIEEMYEILFIE
+489 YWIEEMYEILFTE
-502 EVTQSRER
+502 EVTQSQER

-535 GFILSMHHS
+535 KFIHSMHRS
-544 KDAPCEL
+544 EDAPRKL
-551 SDKKKLLHGIL
+551 KDKKKLLHGIL

>member
-1 MMKYTAITIGPI
+1 MNSKEIKNKVYTAITIGPI

-39 LLEKLPEKN
+39 LLKKLPEEN

-60 VLGEISKKVG
+60 VPEETSKKVG

-77 AKGELK
+77 AKGEL
-83 EGEEDEDGLKKIKE
+83 EEKKLKRIKRE
-97 KIFGGLAREFIS
+97 IFGELAEKFKN
-109 TFQREEKDIEQKIAK
+109 TFQNEKDDIARKIDTG
-124 ESDPKRKRELEEIQS
+124 SDPKRKRELEEIQS
-139 RYSNAALK
+139 RYSNAASK
-147 GEEYISEYLENYLSI
+147 GEDIRKYLENYLSI
-162 SCITVELSSDCKI
+162 SCITVELSSDCSI

-190 KASIQT
+190 KASTQT
-196 DEDYME
+196 EEDYME
-202 LFIEDSKNSFLEDYS
+202 MFIEAPNNPFLKAYS
-217 KENTSSSGSNKD
+217 QD
-229 LKESSTKKRAFP
+229 RAFP

-251 AQDPPKD
+251 EQNPPKD
-258 ENGEVKYSELT
+258 ANGEVDYSKLT
-269 SKKGFRNCY
+269 SKTGFRNCY
-278 KYLAVIRADGD
+278 KYLAVIKADGD
-289 GFGKYIKK
+289 GFGTYIKE

-310 EKENELTRFTKSFF
+310 EKENELSRFTKSFF
-324 EFSVEVADELIRKTK
+324 EFSVEVANELIQKTK
-339 ARPVYIG
+339 AIPVYIG

-354 PVLEGDTEKDVFNL
+354 PVLEGNVEKDVFNL
-368 IEKIDTSFRS
+368 IKEIDDLFI
-378 FQEKLNATF
+378 Q
-387 PNIAKE
+387 KE
-393 PDTKLSMSYGVS
+393 IGEGLSMSYGVS

-424 SKAKEATRDAVAIS
+424 RKAKEEKEEKEKKKDAVAIS

-453 KHSSADETNR
+453 KHSTDKCKQETG
-463 KEYLYGKIVELV
+463 LYKKATELI
-475 RAFKGD
+475 RAFKED
-481 GNMLNSLI
+481 DSMLNSLI

-502 EVTQSRER
+502 EVTQSQER

-535 GFILSMHHS
+535 KFIHSMHHS
-544 KDAPCEL
+544 EDTPRKL
-551 SDKKKLLHGIL
+551 KDKKKLLHGIL

>member
-1 MMKYTAITIGPI
+1 MKYTAITIGPI

-25 FWTASYLFSWIMRE
+25 FWTASYLFSWIMRK
-39 LLEKLPEKN
+39 LLEKLPKEN
-48 FEVLSP
+48 FEILSP
-54 HRAGKD
+54 YRAGKD

-77 AKGELK
+77 AKGEL
-83 EGEEDEDGLKKIKE
+83 EEEKLQEIKG
-97 KIFGGLAREFIS
+97 KIFIELAEKFKNA
-109 TFQREEKDIEQKIAK
+109 FQDEKDGITRKIDT

-147 GEEYISEYLENYLSI
+147 GEDIRKYLENYLSI
-162 SCITVELSSDCKI
+162 SCITVELSSDCNI
-175 LEQLNKYLD
+175 LEQLNSYLD

-202 LFIEDSKNSFLEDYS
+202 LFIEAPNNPFLKAYS
-217 KENTSSSGSNKD
+217 QD
-229 LKESSTKKRAFP
+229 RAFP

-251 AQDPPKD
+251 EQDPPKD
-258 ENGEVKYSELT
+258 ENGEVEYTQLT
-269 SKKGFRNCY
+269 SKPGFRNCY
-278 KYLAVIRADGD
+278 KYLAVIKADGD
-289 GFGKYIKK
+289 GFGTYIKE

-310 EKENELTRFTKSFF
+310 EKENELSRFTKSFF
-324 EFSVEVADELIRKTK
+324 EFSVEVANELIQKTK
-339 ARPVYIG
+339 AIPVYIG

-354 PVLEGDTEKDVFNL
+354 PVLEGNVEKDVFNL
-368 IEKIDTSFRS
+368 IKEIDDLFI
-378 FQEKLNATF
+378 Q
-387 PNIAKE
+387 KE
-393 PDTKLSMSYGVS
+393 IGEGLSMSYGVS

-424 SKAKEATRDAVAIS
+424 RKAKEEKEEKEKKKDAVAIS

-453 KHSSADETNR
+453 KHSSADETDR
-463 KEYLYGKIVELV
+463 KESLYGKIVELV

-502 EVTQSRER
+502 EVTQSQER

-535 GFILSMHHS
+535 KFIHSMHHS
-544 KDAPCEL
+544 EDTPRKL
-551 SDKKKLLHGIL
+551 KDKKKLLHGIL